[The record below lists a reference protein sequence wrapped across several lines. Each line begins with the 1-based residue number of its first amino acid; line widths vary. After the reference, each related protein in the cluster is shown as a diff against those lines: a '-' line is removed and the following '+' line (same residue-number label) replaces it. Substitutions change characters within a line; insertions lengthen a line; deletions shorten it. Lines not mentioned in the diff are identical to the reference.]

1 LPEDLHADFHPI
13 RDALTALAD
22 LHLRRNRRAIVE
34 TVNMVLEMARAHA
47 AFALRPSGNQVLANV
62 YHICNLARA
71 YELGGGY
78 SFRGFV
84 EQLNDQSETEDSAEA
99 PIVEEGSEGVRIMTV
114 HAAKGLEWPVVILAD
129 ITANAAFQ
137 QPARHIDAEQNLC
150 AVRVA
155 GCAPWELID
164 HLGEER
170 DRDRAEGIRLA
181 YVAATR
187 ARDLLV
193 IPAVG
198 DGPFKDGWVAPLNT
212 ALYPARGTYREAKP
226 ASLCPAFGSAS
237 VLARPLDAETEEERS
252 VKPGLHTPE
261 GCSHSVVWWDPALFN
276 LEVTGN
282 FGLRQ
287 EGILGDGPLAA
298 IGREQYQSWKTV
310 HSKTLSGGHTTTL
323 TVFVATEGF
332 EPPAGFADRVQIER
346 VQRAGPRPKGP
357 RFGSLVHLI
366 LKDADFAAPPDA
378 ILRLAQIH
386 ARLLNAPGEEI
397 RAAAQAVIAALKH
410 PLLERAR
417 HAKRCHR
424 ELPILLKDEHLGI
437 LDAVIDLAFV
447 EDKTWT
453 IVDFKTDVDDAQ
465 RTPKYRR
472 QVGWYMHSI
481 QQTTGASARGYL
493 LHV

>member
-1 LPEDLHADFHPI
+1 
-13 RDALTALAD
+13 
-22 LHLRRNRRAIVE
+22 
-34 TVNMVLEMARAHA
+34 M
-47 AFALRPSGNQVLANV
+47 GQ
-62 YHICNLARA
+62 
-71 YELGGGY
+71 
-78 SFRGFV
+78 
-84 EQLNDQSETEDSAEA
+84 
-99 PIVEEGSEGVRIMTV
+99 
-114 HAAKGLEWPVVILAD
+114 
-129 ITANAAFQ
+129 
-137 QPARHIDAEQNLC
+137 
-150 AVRVA
+150 
-155 GCAPWELID
+155 
-164 HLGEER
+164 ER

-198 DGPFKDGWVAPLNT
+198 DGPFKGGWCDPLNT
-212 ALYPARGTYREAKP
+212 TLYPARGTYRESKP
-226 ASLCPAFGSAS
+226 APLCPTFGGVS
-237 VLARPLDAETEEERS
+237 VLSRPLDAETEEERS
-252 VKPGLHTPE
+252 VKPGLHVPE

-298 IGREQYQSWKTV
+298 VGREQYQSWKTT
-310 HSKTLSGGHTTTL
+310 HEKALKGGHTPTL

-346 VQRAGPRPKGP
+346 VQRDGPRPKGP

-366 LKDADFAAPPDA
+366 LKDADFAAPPVA

-386 ARLLNAPGEEI
+386 ARLLNAPKEEI
-397 RAAAQAVIAALKH
+397 QAAAQTVTAALKH

-417 HAKRCHR
+417 HARRCHR

-437 LDAVIDLAFV
+437 LDAVIDLAFI

-472 QVGWYMHSI
+472 QVGWYIHSI
-481 QQTTGASARGYL
+481 QQTTGASAHGYL